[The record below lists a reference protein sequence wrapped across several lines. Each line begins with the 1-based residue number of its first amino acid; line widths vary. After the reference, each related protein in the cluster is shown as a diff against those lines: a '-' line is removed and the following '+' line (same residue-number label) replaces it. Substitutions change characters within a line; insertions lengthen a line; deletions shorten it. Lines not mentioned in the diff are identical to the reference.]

1 MMNYRVIPVGA
12 YWYWV
17 IYGDTVWYLVVL
29 GHHKL
34 VLFDTWW
41 YRVSIGLLGVV
52 HILRNHG

>member
-1 MMNYRVIPVGA
+1 MSHKKKTDPVGSTVRYEMMNYRVIPVGA

-41 YRVSIGLLGVV
+41 
-52 HILRNHG
+52 